1 MAVWIRTAIQMLLM
15 SGILWYFNIFY
26 GIWGCLISVKPILA
40 ALTLAHPLSCWN
52 SALMQGEPPA
62 SHDRWELRIARC
74 SACGCWVEVRGFWN
88 AIEQNQSSII
98 IISSYFLDMVLRHYI
113 YRPIRQEV
121 LGIWATVWA
130 AVSNIL
136 CVQSGDYHPAWS
148 Y

>member
-1 MAVWIRTAIQMLLM
+1 MAVWISTAIQMLLM
-15 SGILWYFNIFY
+15 SGILWYFKIFY
-26 GIWGCLISVKPILA
+26 GIWGCLISETHIGSLNPCPPPELLKLSANAGRTSCKPWQMRAPNCKVQRLWM
-40 ALTLAHPLSCWN
+40 L
-52 SALMQGEPPA
+52 
-62 SHDRWELRIARC
+62 
-74 SACGCWVEVRGFWN
+74 CGVRGFWN
-88 AIEQNQSSII
+88 AIKQNQSSII

-121 LGIWATVWA
+121 LAIWATVWA